1 MDYHQLIA
9 TKFDLSTY
17 RFGMPQQSG
26 TMTVLPVF
34 GCDNDGRFVAP
45 LSGLKLSQVRGYGN
59 MELSNP
65 AETGIGKFLCTWV
78 ISKIERKIMP
88 CVVPRLS
95 PPVRN

>member
-1 MDYHQLIA
+1 VDYHQLIP

-26 TMTVLPVF
+26 TLTVLPVF
-34 GCDNDGRFVAP
+34 GSNNDSRFVAP

-65 AETGIGKFLCTWV
+65 LKRGLRSFLCTWV
-78 ISKIERKIMP
+78 ISKIERKTMP